1 MSTNRS
7 VRALMALLIA
17 ATSLSL
23 ACKTIPDEAKQDL
36 AKPVN
41 CETAPQDIEALEG
54 EKASVAKQIAEG
66 VTAVAPAGAV
76 IGILTLQEGDK
87 LKVAVG
93 EYNHQITEKIKEI
106 KSTCG
111 LEG

>member
-1 MSTNRS
+1 MTSDRN
-7 VRALMALLIA
+7 VRKLVTLVLT
-17 ATSLSL
+17 TSFLTL
-23 ACKTIPDEAKQDL
+23 ACQTISKEAKEDL

-41 CETAPQDIEALEG
+41 CETALQDIMALEN
-54 EKASVAKQIAEG
+54 EKASVMKQIAEG

-106 KSTCG
+106 KTTCG